1 MVRKRVLVLGC
12 GLALVLVGCGIV
24 VSRDLSAV
32 PPGQVG
38 FDDMCGL
45 QGYFDALEIKTSPAP
60 RVVSALDLE
69 GITSAGKPMR
79 GGRERF
85 AFEND
90 FQLRQLK
97 RVLSENWRRLPDQLA
112 NAHEI
117 EIEAKWAEKA
127 GTKRVITEGD
137 SEIAVGNMSW
147 DLPYH
152 PCLSELL
159 YGEPLYRQR
168 RAIWG
173 LPLPMAQA
181 PASDAGAPTASPD
194 GAAPVP
200 GPAAGA
206 APTAGAAPVS
216 APATGVEPAAGVA
229 H

>member
-1 MVRKRVLVLGC
+1 MASKRLLVLGC
-12 GLALVLVGCGIV
+12 GLSLVMAGCGIL

-45 QGYFDALEIKTSPAP
+45 QPYFDALEIKTSPAP

-69 GITSAGKPMR
+69 GASSTGKVVR

-97 RVLSENWRRLPDQLA
+97 KVLSENWKRLPDQLT
-112 NAHEI
+112 NASEI
-117 EIEAKWAEKA
+117 EIEVKWAEKA
-127 GTKRVITEGD
+127 GTKRVVTDGD
-137 SEIAVGNMSW
+137 SEIAVGRMSW

-173 LPLPMAQA
+173 LPLPKA
-181 PASDAGAPTASPD
+181 PAGPDAGAPNASTD
-194 GAAPVP
+194 GAAPVSTP
-200 GPAAGA
+200 PALPVTAPAGHASTDAGA
-206 APTAGAAPVS
+206 
-216 APATGVEPAAGVA
+216 

>member
-1 MVRKRVLVLGC
+1 LGG
-12 GLALVLVGCGIV
+12 GLSLVLVGCGIL

-45 QGYFDALEIKTSPAP
+45 QAYFDALEIKTSPAP

-69 GITSAGKPMR
+69 GGSSGGKPVR

-97 RVLSENWRRLPDQLA
+97 RVLTENWRRLPDQLA
-112 NAHEI
+112 NASEI
-117 EIEAKWAEKA
+117 EIEVRWAEKA
-127 GTKRVITEGD
+127 DTKRVVTDGE
-137 SEIAVGNMSW
+137 SEIAVGSASW
-147 DLPYH
+147 GLPYH

-173 LPLPMAQA
+173 LPLPTAIT
-181 PASDAGAPTASPD
+181 SDAGAPSASPD
-194 GAAPVP
+194 GATPVP
-200 GPAAGA
+200 APAAGA
-206 APTAGAAPVS
+206 SVHRADGGA
-216 APATGVEPAAGVA
+216 

>member
-1 MVRKRVLVLGC
+1 MASKRLLVLGC
-12 GLALVLVGCGIV
+12 GLSLVGVGCGIV

-45 QGYFDALEIKTSPAP
+45 QAYFDALEIKTSPAP

-69 GITSAGKPMR
+69 GATSAGKPVR

-97 RVLSENWRRLPDQLA
+97 RVLTENWRRVPDQLLNA
-112 NAHEI
+112 NEI
-117 EIEAKWAEKA
+117 EIEVKWAEKA
-127 GTKRVITEGD
+127 GTKRVITDGD
-137 SEIAVGNMSW
+137 SEIAVGNTSW

-152 PCLSELL
+152 PCLSELI

-173 LPLPMAQA
+173 LPLPT
-181 PASDAGAPTASPD
+181 PTPPTSDAGAPSAS
-194 GAAPVP
+194 
-200 GPAAGA
+200 AAGA
-206 APTAGAAPVS
+206 APADGAAPAH
-216 APATGVEPAAGVA
+216 APADGGT

>member
-1 MVRKRVLVLGC
+1 MACKRLLVLGC
-12 GLALVLVGCGIV
+12 GLALAMAGCGIA

-45 QGYFDALEIKTSPAP
+45 QPYFDALEIKTSPAP

-69 GITSAGKPMR
+69 GTSSTGKAMR

-97 RVLSENWRRLPDQLA
+97 KVLSENWRRLPDQLT
-112 NAHEI
+112 NASEI
-117 EIEAKWAEKA
+117 EIEVKWAEKA

-137 SEIAVGNMSW
+137 SEIAVGNLSW
-147 DLPYH
+147 SLPYH

-173 LPLPMAQA
+173 LPLPTPKA
-181 PASDAGAPTASPD
+181 PPADAGAPTAAAD
-194 GAAPVP
+194 GATPPPA
-200 GPAAGA
+200 PAAVP
-206 APTAGAAPVS
+206 APTHPPADGAVP
-216 APATGVEPAAGVA
+216 
-229 H
+229 